1 MKQTK
6 VSKAK
11 GQPTHPTSSSS
22 QTQTVTVTAKKPRA
36 KFRLTRQ
43 HSEVVPESDVD
54 ITTLPLPSTT
64 RSRVITTPT
73 LKSKTLSPKAITQA
87 LSAVSKRPRILA
99 KTK

>member
-11 GQPTHPTSSSS
+11 GQPTHSTSSSS
-22 QTQTVTVTAKKPRA
+22 QTQTVTATVKKPRA
-36 KFRLTRQ
+36 KYRLTRQ
-43 HSEVVPESDVD
+43 HSEVVPQSDVD
-54 ITTLPLPSTT
+54 ITTLPLPPTT
-64 RSRVITTPT
+64 QSRLMITPK